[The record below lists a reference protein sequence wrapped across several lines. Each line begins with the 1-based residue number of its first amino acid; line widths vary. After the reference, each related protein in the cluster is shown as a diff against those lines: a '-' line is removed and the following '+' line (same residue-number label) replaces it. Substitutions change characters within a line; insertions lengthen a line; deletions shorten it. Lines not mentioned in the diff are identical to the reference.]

1 MEYLNGRRS
10 FIIYAL
16 ASTILAGL
24 AVYESLATRPNFYSA
39 GIRLAK
45 DVHLIIVGNWLIA
58 MSIIVGKILQTI
70 MFGELKLIE
79 IEHIYER
86 SWYTVT
92 SLLMSIAMFRHEN
105 NLLVGTLVL
114 GLLFMTVFHWI
125 LADRIEFLFQHA
137 ETLKDVLKSRC
148 TYILIFFIWLDYTI
162 IITCIDHSF
171 IHSADVFVIFGLDFA
186 MVFFDLLDSA
196 SKYIMNTIEIVYLNL
211 NEDEEILEPKGII
224 LKFLELI
231 VSTLRVSA
239 VGFVFVGLVYAY
251 RIPVNFTGDLY
262 VASTRLITQLKDIYF
277 YFKAKRQLDN
287 CLEQVTDDDLERDD
301 VCIICRDDMSL
312 DETVGKNHRTYPKK
326 LHCGHI
332 LHFGCLKSWLERSH
346 CCPTCRADV
355 FKSDTNRFSAN
366 EGEGQQ
372 QPEQADQEV
381 NVEEQQPQQNPEV
394 NVQDDQPDIIPTN
407 NNTTAT
413 GRSFEEII
421 NRTRNTQHNN
431 NNSTSTSNLH
441 SSSSSSSNQRLPI
454 LEEANTN
461 NAETI
466 PTTTHQNESQ
476 SKSKSSNININGSN
490 NNIIHNE
497 ITNNEFSIKLP
508 RNALLPPEWSVLPL
522 LRVNNNPNNEN
533 YSVNLTNIT
542 NTNTNNTNITN
553 TNINLNNSNSSA
565 NSIPI
570 FNNENNDTSVHTENN
585 NIIHDTCNSENVK
598 QSFSQPMYKVRLN
611 KKSVAELRTV
621 PNDINNSTTGIITAS
636 FKPTKTI
643 SISNPTPASV
653 PQAHESSLS
662 ATTTSSNS
670 NKRKSYFDLIREEA
684 ENKKKI
690 KQLEDEVN
698 ELRNWMNNEKR

>member
-24 AVYESLATRPNFYSA
+24 AVYESLSASPNFYSA

-148 TYILIFFIWLDYTI
+148 TFILIFFIWLDYTI

-196 SKYIMNTIEIVYLNL
+196 SKYIMNTIEIVYLSF

-231 VSTLRVSA
+231 VSTLRVTA

-262 VASTRLITQLKDIYF
+262 VASSRLITQLKDIYF

-287 CLEQVTDDDLERDD
+287 CLEQVTDEDLERDD

-332 LHFGCLKSWLERSH
+332 IHFGCLKSWLERSH

-355 FKSDTNRFSAN
+355 FKSDTNRFNAN
-366 EGEGQQ
+366 EEDAPQDR
-372 QPEQADQEV
+372 PLEQADQEV
-381 NVEEQQPQQNPEV
+381 NLDEQQQQNPEG
-394 NVQDDQPDIIPTN
+394 NVQNDQPDIIPTN

-413 GRSFEEII
+413 GSSFEEII
-421 NRTRNTQHNN
+421 NRTRNNHT

-441 SSSSSSSNQRLPI
+441 SSSSNQRLPI

-461 NAETI
+461 EAEA
-466 PTTTHQNESQ
+466 TTTHENRPE
-476 SKSKSSNININGSN
+476 SKSSTVNINGSN
-490 NNIIHNE
+490 NHIIHNE
-497 ITNNEFSIKLP
+497 ITNNEFSIQLP

-522 LRVNNNPNNEN
+522 LRVNNRRPNAES
-533 YSVNLTNIT
+533 YSVNLSNIASTTNK
-542 NTNTNNTNITN
+542 
-553 TNINLNNSNSSA
+553 INKIINNSNSNISA
-565 NSIPI
+565 DTIPSSVNQNS
-570 FNNENNDTSVHTENN
+570 DTTIHSG
-585 NIIHDTCNSENVK
+585 NINPVATNSKNVK
-598 QSFSQPMYKVRLN
+598 TSFSQPMYKVRLN
-611 KKSVAELRTV
+611 KKSVAELRTL
-621 PNDINNSTTGIITAS
+621 PNDTLKATGIITAS
-636 FKPTKTI
+636 IKPTKTI
-643 SISNPTPASV
+643 PISSPTPGSV
-653 PQAHESSLS
+653 PLPPGSS
-662 ATTTSSNS
+662 TTTATAATAARAATSNS

-698 ELRNWMNNEKR
+698 ELRNWMNHERI